1 MCTWR
6 PNNEIETSRSDQGRQ
21 YLYFLDRQFCEELT
35 GERKQLWEVQ
45 LVRNSKQ
52 NLGCGSQLVKS
63 NKGFL
68 HSLLGCKFP
77 IFR

>member
-45 LVRNSKQ
+45 LGILSRIWAVVVN
-52 NLGCGSQLVKS
+52 
-63 NKGFL
+63 
-68 HSLLGCKFP
+68 
-77 IFR
+77 